1 MNYNSRWT
9 WFNFIYNLRKN
20 IWNKVN
26 KSSKLYKTFDW
37 YCQRFIS
44 GRELVTMQY
53 LLQNLWY
60 LYIFNEN
67 CLTQSVNNWPFL
79 IKSFL
84 LTGFFLTHFHMMLQC
99 KNYNSYLEC
108 IKVNDANQRCFMNFF
123 SAITWFNNQKQLTLT
138 SKDTST
144 ISFPHFLL
152 FANLISVEVTL
163 NIIALLW
170 SKSTFLVQSYLVGDL
185 LICKYKI

>member
-1 MNYNSRWT
+1 M
-9 WFNFIYNLRKN
+9 
-20 IWNKVN
+20 
-26 KSSKLYKTFDW
+26 YKIFD
-37 YCQRFIS
+37 YCKRSIS

-170 SKSTFLVQSYLVGDL
+170 PKILFWYKVTWLVTCLYVNTRFNNITQRWHIKL
-185 LICKYKI
+185 LIEARG